1 MRIGIDLGGTK
12 IEGIILDDAG
22 QERERLRVPTPPG
35 AHEEAVEAIAGV
47 VAELERR
54 VGARCTVGVAMRSWL
69 LRRGVALRL

>member
-12 IEGIILDDAG
+12 IEGIILDEAG

-35 AHEEAVEAIAGV
+35 AYEEAVEAIAGV

-54 VGARCTVGVAMRSWL
+54 RIQPSIASGLNETG
-69 LRRGVALRL
+69 RR

>member
-22 QERERLRVPTPPG
+22 KERERRRVPTPPG
-35 AHEEAVEAIAGV
+35 AYEEAVEAIAGV

-54 VGARCTVGVAMRSWL
+54 VGARCTVGVA
-69 LRRGVALRL
+69 RLF

>member
-35 AHEEAVEAIAGV
+35 AYEEAVEAIAGV

-54 VGARCTVGVAMRSWL
+54 VGARCTVGVAMRLWL